1 MKLGFTSLLLACFV
15 SSCAAPSRAPIAGA
29 DHAPL
34 EEQAILATL
43 DRFFEAMN
51 RRDVAAYSA
60 LILEDGMTYT
70 QAQDAGGWKLQRRS
84 QLSLAQ
90 ALGQGRG
97 APVET
102 YWRPTVLV
110 RGPIAVVWTPYRFTL
125 DGVETHRGVD
135 VFDMVKLDGR
145 WRIANALWT
154 RESGADLLAQ
164 SPDEVRPT
172 SLRDSN
178 ETPPRR

>member
-1 MKLGFTSLLLACFV
+1 MKPGLTSLILTGLAA
-15 SSCAAPSRAPIAGA
+15 SCAGPSRAPIAGA

-34 EEQAILATL
+34 EEQAILETI
-43 DRFFEAMN
+43 DRFFEAMH

-70 QAQDAGGWKLQRRS
+70 QAQDARGWKLLRRS
-84 QLSLAQ
+84 QLSLAT
-90 ALGQGRG
+90 ALGEGKG

-102 YWRPTVLV
+102 YWEPTVLV

-135 VFDMVKLDGR
+135 VFDMIKLDGR

-154 RESGADLLAQ
+154 RETGADLRPQAA
-164 SPDEVRPT
+164 DEVRPA
-172 SLRDSN
+172 SLRDPSDAAAQH
-178 ETPPRR
+178 

>member
-1 MKLGFTSLLLACFV
+1 MKLGITSLLLAGLV
-15 SSCAAPSRAPIAGA
+15 ASCAGPSRAPIAGA

-34 EEQAILATL
+34 EEQAILETI

-70 QAQDAGGWKLQRRS
+70 QAQDAGGWKLLRRS
-84 QLSLAQ
+84 QLSLAKS
-90 ALGQGRG
+90 LGEGKG
-97 APVET
+97 TPVET
-102 YWRPTVLV
+102 YWKPTVLV

-154 RESGADLLAQ
+154 RESGADLQAQ
-164 SPDEVRPT
+164 SLDEVRPT
-172 SLRDSN
+172 SLASPSDVAPKR
-178 ETPPRR
+178 